1 MDNLNLVSYL
11 IFFVTIIVSLIGIYS
26 RGGFLNRGVLHPYSV
41 VHQKKY
47 YMIIT
52 SGFLHADM
60 MHLMFNML
68 TFFFFAF
75 QLETMIGSLNF
86 FFLYFASLIISNI
99 SSIVKN
105 KNNYAYRS
113 VGASGAIS
121 GVLFSYIML
130 NPSARI
136 AIIFFPIGIPA
147 PIFGVLYLAYCW
159 WAAKKSE
166 DFINHEAHFWG
177 ALAGVIITII
187 LIPDAIKY
195 FLDYTR
201 NMF

>member
-1 MDNLNLVSYL
+1 METLNLASYI
-11 IFFVTIIVSLIGIYS
+11 IFFATIVASLVGIYS
-26 RGGFLNRGVLHPYSV
+26 RTGFGERGVLHPYSV
-41 VHQKKY
+41 VHHKKY

-68 TFFFFAF
+68 TFYFFAF
-75 QLETMIGSLNF
+75 QLELIIGSVNF
-86 FFLYFASLIISNI
+86 FFLYFSSLIISNI
-99 SSIVKN
+99 STIIKN
-105 KNNYAYRS
+105 KNNYGYRS

-130 NPSARI
+130 NPGARI
-136 AIIFFPIGIPA
+136 GIIFFPIGIPA

-159 WAAKKSE
+159 WAAKKSQ

-177 ALAGVIITII
+177 ALAGVILTII
-187 LIPDAIKY
+187 LIPDVIEH
-195 FLDYTR
+195 FL
-201 NMF
+201 NNVF

>member
-1 MDNLNLVSYL
+1 MENLNLASFL
-11 IFFVTIIVSLIGIYS
+11 IFFITIIISLVGIYS
-26 RGGFLNRGVLHPYSV
+26 HGGFAEKGLLHPYSV
-41 VHQKKY
+41 VHHKKY

-68 TFFFFAF
+68 TFYFFAF
-75 QLETMIGSLNF
+75 QLETMIGTLNF

-99 SSIVKN
+99 STIIKN
-105 KNNYAYRS
+105 KDNYYYRS

-130 NPSARI
+130 NPEARI
-136 AIIFFPIGIPA
+136 GIIFFPIGIPA
-147 PIFGVLYLAYCW
+147 PIFGVFYLAYCW
-159 WAAKKSE
+159 WAAKKSQ

-177 ALAGVIITII
+177 ALAGVIITIF
-187 LIPDAIKY
+187 LIPNVIEIFFRKL
-195 FLDYTR
+195 F
-201 NMF
+201 

>member
-1 MDNLNLVSYL
+1 MENLNLASYL

-26 RGGFLNRGVLHPYSV
+26 RSSFADRGILHPYSV
-41 VHQKKY
+41 VHYKKY

-68 TFFFFAF
+68 TFYFFAF
-75 QLETMIGSLNF
+75 QLETMIGSINF
-86 FFLYFASLIISNI
+86 FLLYFASLIISNI
-99 SSIVKN
+99 STIVKN
-105 KNNYAYRS
+105 KDNYAYRS

-121 GVLFSYIML
+121 GVLFSYILL

-177 ALAGVIITII
+177 ALAGIFLTII
-187 LIPDAIKY
+187 LVPDAIEI
-195 FLDYTR
+195 FLR
-201 NMF
+201 SVF

>member
-1 MDNLNLVSYL
+1 MENLNLASLL

-26 RGGFLNRGVLHPYSV
+26 RSSFSERGILHPYSV
-41 VHQKKY
+41 VHYKKY

-68 TFFFFAF
+68 TFYFFAF
-75 QLETMIGSLNF
+75 QLETMIGSINF
-86 FFLYFASLIISNI
+86 LLLYFASLVISNI
-99 SSIVKN
+99 STIIKN
-105 KNNYAYRS
+105 KDNYSYRS

-121 GVLFSYIML
+121 GVLFSYILL

-177 ALAGVIITII
+177 ALAGIFLTII
-187 LIPDAIKY
+187 LVPDAIDL
-195 FLDYTR
+195 FLR
-201 NMF
+201 SVF

>member
-1 MDNLNLVSYL
+1 MDNLNLASYL
-11 IFFVTIIVSLIGIYS
+11 IFFVTILVSLVGIYS
-26 RGGFLNRGVLHPYSV
+26 RGGFLNWGVLHPYSV
-41 VHQKKY
+41 VHHKKY

-68 TFFFFAF
+68 TFYFFAF

-99 SSIVKN
+99 STIIKN
-105 KNNYAYRS
+105 KNNYTYRS

-121 GVLFSYIML
+121 GVLFSYILL

-136 AIIFFPIGIPA
+136 AIIFFPSGIPA

-177 ALAGVIITII
+177 ALAGVITTIF
-187 LIPDAIKY
+187 LIPDAIEFFLNSLKY
-195 FLDYTR
+195 
-201 NMF
+201 MF